1 MVSGSQSLRLW
12 SLCVSHFRCLLST
25 SHRNCICVDSV
36 AGIGCSVGES
46 LPFGLQFSCLRNRLD
61 SAFCME
67 TYVFGHEFVGNFVKV
82 AVCCG

>member
-1 MVSGSQSLRLW
+1 MFLISDVFSPHRIEIASVLI
-12 SLCVSHFRCLLST
+12 LLQGLG
-25 SHRNCICVDSV
+25 
-36 AGIGCSVGES
+36 ALLGES